1 MGSAEDR
8 ISRGDTMSD
17 LLSNLA
23 QWAIE
28 TVYSFGYLGL
38 FVVVALAN
46 VHLPI
51 PTEITLPLAGFLV
64 GQGRFSLIPVLAASE
79 AGAVVGAIAHYL
91 PGYWFGEERLR
102 RLVKRYGRFV
112 FMRESDLDW
121 ASEMFERHGG
131 KAIVLA
137 HLIPG
142 LGSLISVPAGIKR
155 WPIYGRFMVY
165 TLLGSALWNGIFIAL
180 GWVLGTQWPLVKQYA
195 RIVEYVV
202 LAAIAAGILWFV
214 WHRWRARR

>member
-1 MGSAEDR
+1 
-8 ISRGDTMSD
+8 MSE
-17 LLSNLA
+17 LLSDLA

-51 PTEITLPLAGFLV
+51 PTELTLPLAGFLV

-91 PGYWFGEERLR
+91 PGRWFGEERLR

-112 FMRESDLDW
+112 FVGESDLDW

-131 KAIVLA
+131 KAIVIG

-180 GWVLGTQWPLVKQYA
+180 GWVLGTQWPLVEHYA
-195 RIVEYVV
+195 SVIKYVV
-202 LAAIAAGILWFV
+202 LAAIAAGILRFV
-214 WHRWRARR
+214 WHRWKARR

>member
-1 MGSAEDR
+1 
-8 ISRGDTMSD
+8 MSD
-17 LLSNLA
+17 LLSDLA

-112 FMRESDLDW
+112 FVRESDLDW

>member
-1 MGSAEDR
+1 
-8 ISRGDTMSD
+8 MSD

-38 FVVVALAN
+38 FVVVTLAN

-64 GQGRFSLIPVLAASE
+64 GQGRFSLILVLTVST

-91 PGYWFGEERLR
+91 PGRWFGEERLR
-102 RLVKRYGRFV
+102 RFVKSYGRFV
-112 FMRESDLDW
+112 FLRESDLDK
-121 ASEMFERHGG
+121 ASDLFERHGG
-131 KAIVLA
+131 KAIVIA

-142 LGSLISVPAGIKR
+142 LGSLISVPAGIRR

-180 GWVLGTQWPLVKQYA
+180 GWVLGTQWSLVERYA
-195 RIVEYVV
+195 SILKYVV

-214 WHRWRARR
+214 WHRWNARR

>member
-1 MGSAEDR
+1 
-8 ISRGDTMSD
+8 MSD
-17 LLSNLA
+17 LLSDLA

-38 FVVVALAN
+38 IVVVALAN

-51 PTEITLPLAGFLV
+51 PTELTLPLAGFLV
-64 GQGRFSLIPVLAASE
+64 GQGRFSLILVLVASE

-91 PGYWFGEERLR
+91 PGRWFGEARLR

-112 FMRESDLDW
+112 FVRESDLDW

-131 KAIVLA
+131 KAIVIG

-180 GWVLGTQWPLVKQYA
+180 GWVLGTQWPLVEHYA
-195 RIVEYVV
+195 SVIKYVV
-202 LAAIAAGILWFV
+202 LAAIAAGILRFV
-214 WHRWRARR
+214 WHRWKARR

>member
-1 MGSAEDR
+1 
-8 ISRGDTMSD
+8 MSD
-17 LLSNLA
+17 LLSDLA

-38 FVVVALAN
+38 FVVVTLAN

-51 PTEITLPLAGFLV
+51 PTELTLPLAGFLV
-64 GQGRFSLIPVLAASE
+64 GQGRFSLIPVLAAAT

-102 RLVKRYGRFV
+102 RFVKSYGRFV
-112 FMRESDLDW
+112 FVRESDLDK
-121 ASEMFERHGG
+121 ASDLFERHGG

-165 TLLGSALWNGIFIAL
+165 TLLGSALWNGTFIAL

-214 WHRWRARR
+214 WHRWKARR

>member
-1 MGSAEDR
+1 
-8 ISRGDTMSD
+8 MSD
-17 LLSNLA
+17 LLSDLS

-112 FMRESDLDW
+112 FVRESDLDW

-180 GWVLGTQWPLVKQYA
+180 GWVLGTQ
-195 RIVEYVV
+195 
-202 LAAIAAGILWFV
+202 
-214 WHRWRARR
+214 